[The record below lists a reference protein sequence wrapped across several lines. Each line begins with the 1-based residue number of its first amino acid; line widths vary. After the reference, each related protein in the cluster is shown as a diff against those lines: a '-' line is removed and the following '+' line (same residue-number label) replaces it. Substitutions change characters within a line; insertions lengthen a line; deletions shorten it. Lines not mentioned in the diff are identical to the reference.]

1 MNPTAVTTPD
11 ELEIRVDTTM
21 QYGVEE
27 GAKSGFARVDALLRR
42 LRPKAHPQG

>member
-1 MNPTAVTTPD
+1 
-11 ELEIRVDTTM
+11 M

-42 LRPKAHPQG
+42 IAA